1 MSSSCILSFYALPC
15 FQTPPALL
23 CKCDISS
30 GTDGT
35 KSCIFLCGNTRP
47 LLAGSPPYSSPFKSP
62 FVCPRP
68 TLRPNET
75 RLHSVSPQCSAASS
89 LSAHSGPACGDGLQA
104 DFQQQTEPMAHAL
117 PSTATLGQAWVGA
130 EMARRSSLDGRA
142 CACFPRA
149 PWKMTAFPC

>member
-1 MSSSCILSFYALPC
+1 MSFYSLPC

-30 GTDGT
+30 GT
-35 KSCIFLCGNTRP
+35 KSCIFLCGNTEP
-47 LLAGSPPYSSPFKSP
+47 LLAGSPPYLGPFKSP

-89 LSAHSGPACGDGLQA
+89 LTAHSGPANGDGLQA

-130 EMARRSSLDGRA
+130 EVARRTSPNGHA
-142 CACFPRA
+142 CTCFPRA
-149 PWKMTAFPC
+149 PLEDDCFPLVNTE